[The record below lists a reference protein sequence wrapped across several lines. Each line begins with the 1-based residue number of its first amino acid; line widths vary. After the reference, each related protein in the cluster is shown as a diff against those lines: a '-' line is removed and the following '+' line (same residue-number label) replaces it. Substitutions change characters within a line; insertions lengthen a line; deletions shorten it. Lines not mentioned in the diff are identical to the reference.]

1 MVETCCCESQ
11 VLYEDFSTGVVTD
24 ITTMWTE
31 SGCQSSVV
39 SNASALTRSQCTL
52 PSSQS
57 LSLFSS
63 TASSSSSGSDGRL
76 CSGWVKAVDYTVR
89 HSASSH
95 GTLDAV
101 SASVTLTD
109 LPINGEC
116 QSIRALISYSQANF
130 YYSQGHGAVR
140 ISRVLGSFREQQ
152 FAAIAVQRKCGRK
165 VSDSR
170 SP

>member
-1 MVETCCCESQ
+1 MVESCCCESQ

-31 SGCQSSVV
+31 AGCQSSVV
-39 SNASALTRSQCTL
+39 GNASALARSQCTL

-63 TASSSSSGSDGRL
+63 SGGDGRL

-130 YYSQGHGAVR
+130 YYSKGHGAVR

-152 FAAIAVQRKCGRK
+152 FAAIAVQRKCGRE
-165 VSDSR
+165 VSNSR